1 MHIGIHNQHGILP
14 SNCICQRHLPEIQ
27 FACADIK
34 NVHLFYII
42 SSSSRLGATD
52 EIPNLDVWP
61 KIALQNGRS
70 VSFRGGLEPSD
81 LGDSF
86 GFPKSFGYQPYRHF
100 FLVVTISSVV
110 DNSYFDAKLET
121 LGKEIC
127 DVLWR
132 AFHSRRGGRRG
143 FSMGFFSRKVRQLT
157 EGLEIYFNKYP

>member
-1 MHIGIHNQHGILP
+1 MHIGIHTQHGILP

-42 SSSSRLGATD
+42 SSSSRLGATN
-52 EIPNLDVWP
+52 EIPNLDVWL

-100 FLVVTISSVV
+100 SSFSSVV
-110 DNSYFDAKLET
+110 DNSYFDAKLELWERRFAT
-121 LGKEIC
+121 CFGGHFIRGEVG
-127 DVLWR
+127 DVVFR
-132 AFHSRRGGRRG
+132 C
-143 FSMGFFSRKVRQLT
+143 FSQKVRQLT

>member
-1 MHIGIHNQHGILP
+1 MYHQHSMHIGIHNQHGILP
-14 SNCICQRHLPEIQ
+14 SNCICQRHLPESQ

-86 GFPKSFGYQPYRHF
+86 GFPKSFIYVYMH
-100 FLVVTISSVV
+100 SH
-110 DNSYFDAKLET
+110 
-121 LGKEIC
+121 IC
-127 DVLWR
+127 TCICVY
-132 AFHSRRGGRRG
+132 
-143 FSMGFFSRKVRQLT
+143 KYEYIYICTV
-157 EGLEIYFNKYP
+157 GLLHRMFNCS

>member
-100 FLVVTISSVV
+100 SSSLQFLQLWTTRILTRSLKLWERRFATCFGGHFIRGEVGDVV
-110 DNSYFDAKLET
+110 FR
-121 LGKEIC
+121 C
-127 DVLWR
+127 
-132 AFHSRRGGRRG
+132 
-143 FSMGFFSRKVRQLT
+143 FFSRKVRQLT
-157 EGLEIYFNKYP
+157 EGLEIYFNKYL